1 MMLKPGSYKYP
12 FQFQLPPDTPSS
24 FEGHIGRVRYYVK
37 ATMDIPWAFD
47 DEVTSYFTV
56 LQLLDLNTLP
66 QVTVSFFSEVQA
78 YVHTCKPRTP
88 SQRVSRRS
96 ETVKHETV
104 IVHRYNCKQSVHH
117 DRQK

>member
-1 MMLKPGSYKYP
+1 MSANGEDRMMLQPGSYKYP

-24 FEGHIGRVRYYVK
+24 FEGHCGRVRYYVK
-37 ATMDIPWAFD
+37 ATMDRPWAFD

-66 QVTVSFFSEVQA
+66 QATVSFLSELQA
-78 YVHTCKPRTP
+78 HVNTCKACTT

-96 ETVKHETV
+96 ETVRHSYRNK
-104 IVHRYNCKQSVHH
+104 
-117 DRQK
+117 